1 LESSSNHISNIL
13 KKISRQ
19 DDEKALKELFDSYY
33 GKLIEIANFFVNDQF
48 LAQDIVSEVFIKVWK
63 YRSKLEEIKSIDA
76 YLYVATKRQS
86 LNHIRDIK
94 KKKHVPVEKLD
105 TNIQIESRSPESI
118 LVSNEFAS
126 IIKTAIQDLPSKCRL
141 VYTLVKD
148 DGMKYQEVSDTLDIS
163 IKTVEMHVGKALKRI
178 KIAFD
183 NYQK

>member
-1 LESSSNHISNIL
+1 MQLTEQQIVSVL
-13 KKISRQ
+13 KRISRQ
-19 DDEKALKELFDSYY
+19 DDEKALKELFDLFY

-48 LAQDIVSEVFIKVWK
+48 LAQDIVSEVFIKLWK
-63 YRSKLEEIKSIDA
+63 NRSKLEEIKSIDA

-94 KKKHVPVEKLD
+94 KKKHVPLEKLD
-105 TNIQIESRSPESI
+105 ANVQIEFRSPESI
-118 LVSNEFAS
+118 LFSNEFAG
-126 IIKTAIQDLPSKCRL
+126 IINTAIQDLPSKCRL

-148 DGMKYQEVSDTLDIS
+148 DGMKYQEVADTLEIS